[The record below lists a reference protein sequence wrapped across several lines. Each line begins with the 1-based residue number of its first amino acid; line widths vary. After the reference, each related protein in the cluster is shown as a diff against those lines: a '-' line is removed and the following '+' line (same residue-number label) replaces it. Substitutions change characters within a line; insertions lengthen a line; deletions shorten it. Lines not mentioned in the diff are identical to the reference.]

1 MSEEKCCSCCS
12 TDSKDPVIGEYV
24 CYCNHVTEQDIIE
37 AIENGALTVKD
48 VIDKT
53 GAMKN
58 SNCAVNNPKGVCCY
72 SDIVYVFNKHMENT
86 KLLSL

>member
-12 TDSKDPVIGEYV
+12 TDSKDPVIGEYD

-53 GAMKN
+53 GAQ
-58 SNCAVNNPKGVCCY
+58 
-72 SDIVYVFNKHMENT
+72 
-86 KLLSL
+86 

>member
-1 MSEEKCCSCCS
+1 MNKEKCFSCFS
-12 TDSKDPVIGEYV
+12 TGSKEPLTGEYV

-37 AIENGALTVKD
+37 AIANGSSTVKD

-58 SNCAVNNPKGVCCY
+58 SNCVVNNPKGVCCY
-72 SDIVYVFNKHMENT
+72 SDIVYVFNKHTEN
-86 KLLSL
+86 SVSE

>member
-53 GAMKN
+53 G
-58 SNCAVNNPKGVCCY
+58 VNGK
-72 SDIVYVFNKHMENT
+72 IK
-86 KLLSL
+86 